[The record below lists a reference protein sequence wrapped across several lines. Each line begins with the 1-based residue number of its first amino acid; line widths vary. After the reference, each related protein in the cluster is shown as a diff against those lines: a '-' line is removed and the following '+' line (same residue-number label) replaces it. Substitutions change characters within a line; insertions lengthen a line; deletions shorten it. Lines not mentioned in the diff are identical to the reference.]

1 MTTADDITALD
12 KEITR
17 LAFLVDER
25 RYREVLDV
33 AEVLLRQHQ
42 LDTTQRY
49 FVQVNCGAAF
59 RGLEDYDAAIEA
71 YDVALSLRPAA
82 SDTAAC
88 IAMCYQSLGNVRVA
102 MNYYNRAVA
111 TGTTDPVDHYNRA
124 CMAARLGEHA
134 EMLVSLRKAI
144 ELDEQ
149 NRADAAAD
157 ADFADMLTM
166 PDVRELLRLAR
177 L

>member
-1 MTTADDITALD
+1 MTTADDISALD

-25 RYREVLDV
+25 RYQEVLDA
-33 AEVLLRQHQ
+33 AEVLLTKHE

-49 FVQVNCGAAF
+49 YVQTNCGAAF
-59 RGLEDYDAAIEA
+59 RGLEDYDSAIEA
-71 YDVALSLRPAA
+71 YLVALAYRGESAHA
-82 SDTAAC
+82 AAC
-88 IAMCYQSLGNVRVA
+88 VAVCYTELGNIREA

-111 TGTTDPVDHYNRA
+111 MGTTDPIDHYNRA

-157 ADFADMLTM
+157 ADFAGVLAM
-166 PDVRELLRLAR
+166 PEVRELLRLS
-177 L
+177 